1 MKWKEEKR
9 NVWCRGNRKIIVKFH
24 DRQTR
29 KKPFRSNCVWARVSV
44 CNFRHAIFSWY
55 SQSGCV
61 MNACTSKCNFRTETA
76 NMVTTIKITCD
87 GVFIQTN
94 SNRIRATDERIVTD
108 SSINVINGTNR
119 GNHHHRNHSHSHSLH
134 QQRHR
139 LGSHHAIVDSPNKAP
154 FNGITKRSI
163 SVHNI
168 DSAPQSL
175 PNLPIA
181 NDPPALLSPQL
192 VKTLSRIKKTTTTTT
207 AEAEATETDASPNK
221 VLINSLSMSTD
232 ALSSLSAA
240 RSIHRVIRVDRNG
253 KSVQRATP
261 ITSCTRQWDGGTVA
275 NKMKN
280 GTVHNTSAVVRRRN
294 TFKSYLIECKENIV
308 RRLSSPTPLI
318 G

>member
-1 MKWKEEKR
+1 
-9 NVWCRGNRKIIVKFH
+9 
-24 DRQTR
+24 
-29 KKPFRSNCVWARVSV
+29 
-44 CNFRHAIFSWY
+44 
-55 SQSGCV
+55 
-61 MNACTSKCNFRTETA
+61 
-76 NMVTTIKITCD
+76 MVTTIKITCD

-94 SNRIRATDERIVTD
+94 SNRIHTTDERIVTD
-108 SSINVINGTNR
+108 STINVVNGANR
-119 GNHHHRNHSHSHSLH
+119 SNRHHHHH

-139 LGSHHAIVDSPNKAP
+139 LGSHHGIADAPNKAP

-181 NDPPALLSPQL
+181 NEQPALVSPQL
-192 VKTLSRIKKTTTTTT
+192 VQTLSRIKKTAKTTTTT
-207 AEAEATETDASPNK
+207 AAAAEAEDATETDASPNTI
-221 VLINSLSMSTD
+221 LMNSLSTSTD

-253 KSVQRATP
+253 KSVPRATP
-261 ITSCTRQWDGGTVA
+261 ITSCTRQWDGNGTVVG
-275 NKMKN
+275 KMKN
-280 GTVHNTSAVVRRRN
+280 GITNNTGAVVRRRN

>member
-1 MKWKEEKR
+1 
-9 NVWCRGNRKIIVKFH
+9 
-24 DRQTR
+24 
-29 KKPFRSNCVWARVSV
+29 
-44 CNFRHAIFSWY
+44 
-55 SQSGCV
+55 
-61 MNACTSKCNFRTETA
+61 
-76 NMVTTIKITCD
+76 MVTTIKITCD

-94 SNRIRATDERIVTD
+94 SNRVHTTDERIVTD
-108 SSINVINGTNR
+108 SSINIINGTNR
-119 GNHHHRNHSHSHSLH
+119 NHHHHNHHH
-134 QQRHR
+134 QYRHR
-139 LGSHHAIVDSPNKAP
+139 LGNNHAIVDSPNKAP

-168 DSAPQSL
+168 DAAPQSL

-181 NDPPALLSPQL
+181 NEQPALVSPQL
-192 VKTLSRIKKTTTTTT
+192 VKTLSRIKKTATTTTT

-221 VLINSLSMSTD
+221 IVINSLSTSTD

-261 ITSCTRQWDGGTVA
+261 ITSCTRQWDGGTVV

-280 GTVHNTSAVVRRRN
+280 ATVNNTGAVVRRRN